1 MDVNVTGRHTKVPE
15 DYRLHVLDKIGK
27 IERLRDRV
35 IRVDVQLAAY
45 GTERQ
50 PNQTYRTEITVLSKG
65 PIIRAE
71 ASDSDKFASF
81 ELAMDRL
88 RAQLRRASDRR
99 KVHHGRHRPASLREV
114 SAELPELSLTTDSE
128 ESTDNEVHNVA
139 GIEVTGE
146 GPLVVR
152 EKSHP
157 TTPMTLAQALDQMEL
172 VGHDFFL
179 YQDADAGVPSVVYR
193 RKGYDYGVL
202 RLDGEQE
209 TEKEKVS

>member
-1 MDVNVTGRHTKVPE
+1 M
-15 DYRLHVLDKIGK
+15 LDKIGK

-35 IRVDVQLAAY
+35 IRVDVQLSSY
-45 GTERQ
+45 GTEKQ
-50 PNQTYRTEITVLSKG
+50 PNQTYRTEITLLSKG
-65 PIIRAE
+65 PVVRSE
-71 ASDSDKFASF
+71 AADPDKFASF

-99 KVHHGRHRPASLREV
+99 KVHHGRRRPTALYE
-114 SAELPELSLTTDSE
+114 AAMELPELTLTSSD
-128 ESTDNEVHNVA
+128 EVGEDETRNVA

-157 TTPMTLAQALDQMEL
+157 KTPMTLAQALDQMEL

-179 YQDADAGVPSVVYR
+179 FQDADAGVPSVVYR
-193 RKGYDYGVL
+193 RKGYSYGVL
-202 RLDGEQE
+202 RLDGEV
-209 TEKEKVS
+209 TEEERVG

>member
-1 MDVNVTGRHTKVPE
+1 MDVNVTGRHCKVPE

-35 IRVDVQLAAY
+35 IRVDVQLSAY
-45 GTERQ
+45 GNDKQ
-50 PNQTYRTEITVLSKG
+50 PNQTYRTEITLLSRG

-71 ASDSDKFASF
+71 AAAEDRFASF

-88 RAQLRRASDRR
+88 RAQLRRAADRR
-99 KVHHGRHRPASLREV
+99 KVHRGGRRRPPALHEV
-114 SAELPELSLTTDSE
+114 AANLPELAVGESE
-128 ESTDNEVHNVA
+128 EPEESGTRTVC

-152 EKSHP
+152 EKTHP
-157 TTPMTLAQALDQMEL
+157 NTPMTLAQALDQMEL

-179 YQDADAGVPSVVYR
+179 FQDADAGVPSVVYR
-193 RKGYDYGVL
+193 RKGYSYGVL
-202 RLDGEQE
+202 RLQEPAVDEQAG
-209 TEKEKVS
+209 

>member
-27 IERLRDRV
+27 IERLKDRV
-35 IRVDVQLAAY
+35 IRVDVQLSAY
-45 GTERQ
+45 GTEKQ

-65 PIIRAE
+65 PVIRAE
-71 ASDSDKFASF
+71 ASDPDRFASF
-81 ELAMDRL
+81 ETAMDRL

-99 KVHHGRHRPASLREV
+99 KVHHGRHRPTALYE
-114 SAELPELSLTTDSE
+114 AMTGLPELSLAPANE
-128 ESTDNEVHNVA
+128 ENGPETHNVA

-157 TTPMTLAQALDQMEL
+157 NTPMTLAQALDQMEL

-179 YQDADAGVPSVVYR
+179 YQDAEAGVPSVVYR
-193 RKGYDYGVL
+193 RKGYSYGVL
-202 RLDGEQE
+202 RLDGALKGQPAGS
-209 TEKEKVS
+209 VG

>member
-1 MDVNVTGRHTKVPE
+1 MDVNVTGRHIKVPE

-35 IRVDVQLAAY
+35 IRVDVQLSAY
-45 GTERQ
+45 GTEKQ
-50 PNQTYRTEITVLSKG
+50 PNQTYRTEITLLSKG
-65 PIIRAE
+65 PVVRAE
-71 ASDSDKFASF
+71 ASDTDRFASF
-81 ELAMDRL
+81 EMAMDRL

-99 KVHHGRHRPASLREV
+99 KVHHGRRTPTALYEAASD
-114 SAELPELSLTTDSE
+114 LPELSLAPSDEGEGQTAY
-128 ESTDNEVHNVA
+128 NVA

-157 TTPMTLAQALDQMEL
+157 RTPMTLAQALDQMEL

-179 YQDADAGVPSVVYR
+179 FQDSDIGVPSVVYR
-193 RKGYDYGVL
+193 RKGYSYGVL
-202 RLDGEQE
+202 RLDGESDV
-209 TEKEKVS
+209 TEKVG

>member
-1 MDVNVTGRHTKVPE
+1 MDVNVTGRHIKVPE

-35 IRVDVQLAAY
+35 IRVDVQLSAY
-45 GTERQ
+45 GTEKQ
-50 PNQTYRTEITVLSKG
+50 PNQTYRTEITLLSKG
-65 PIIRAE
+65 PVVRAE
-71 ASDSDKFASF
+71 ASDPDRFASF
-81 ELAMDRL
+81 ETAMDRL

-99 KVHHGRHRPASLREV
+99 KVHHGRRTPTALYEAAS
-114 SAELPELSLTTDSE
+114 ELPELSLAPGDE
-128 ESTDNEVHNVA
+128 GEGLAVHNVA

-157 TTPMTLAQALDQMEL
+157 KTPMTLAQALDQMEL

-179 YQDADAGVPSVVYR
+179 FQDSDAGVPSVVYR
-193 RKGYDYGVL
+193 RKGYSYGVL
-202 RLDGEQE
+202 RLDGESMS
-209 TEKEKVS
+209 EKVS

>member
-1 MDVNVTGRHTKVPE
+1 MDVNVTGRHIKVPE

-45 GTERQ
+45 GPEQQ

-65 PIIRAE
+65 PVIRAE
-71 ASDSDKFASF
+71 ASDPDKFASF
-81 ELAMDRL
+81 ETAMDRL

-99 KVHHGRHRPASLREV
+99 KVHHGRRRPTALYEAV
-114 SAELPELSLTTDSE
+114 GDLPELSIASAQEGTEPET
-128 ESTDNEVHNVA
+128 HNVA

-157 TTPMTLAQALDQMEL
+157 KTPMTLAQALDQMEL

-179 YQDADAGVPSVVYR
+179 YHDADANVPSVVYR
-193 RKGYDYGVL
+193 RKGYSYGVL
-202 RLDGEQE
+202 RLDGEL
-209 TEKEKVS
+209 EKAPERAV

>member
-35 IRVDVQLAAY
+35 IRVDVQLSSY
-45 GTERQ
+45 GTEKQ
-50 PNQTYRTEITVLSKG
+50 PNQTYRTEITLLSKG
-65 PIIRAE
+65 PVVRAE
-71 ASDSDKFASF
+71 AADPDKFASF

-99 KVHHGRHRPASLREV
+99 KVHHGRRRPTALYEAA
-114 SAELPELSLTTDSE
+114 AELPELALAPSE
-128 ESTDNEVHNVA
+128 ESLEGETRTVA

-157 TTPMTLAQALDQMEL
+157 KTPMTLAQALDQMEL

-179 YQDADAGVPSVVYR
+179 FQDADAGVPSVVYR
-193 RKGYDYGVL
+193 RKGYSYGVL
-202 RLDGEQE
+202 RLDGEAAE
-209 TEKEKVS
+209 EKVG

>member
-1 MDVNVTGRHTKVPE
+1 MDVNVTGRHTRVPE

-35 IRVDVQLAAY
+35 IRVDVQLSAY
-45 GTERQ
+45 GTEKQ
-50 PNQTYRTEITVLSKG
+50 PNQTYRTEITLLSKG
-65 PIIRAE
+65 PVVRAE
-71 ASDSDKFASF
+71 ASDPDKFASF

-88 RAQLRRASDRR
+88 RSQLRRASDRR
-99 KVHHGRHRPASLREV
+99 KVHHGRHRPTALYE
-114 SAELPELSLTTDSE
+114 AATELPELMLAPEGEQGE
-128 ESTDNEVHNVA
+128 ETHNVA

-157 TTPMTLAQALDQMEL
+157 KTPMTLAQALDQMEL

-179 YQDADAGVPSVVYR
+179 FQDADAGVPSVVYR
-193 RKGYDYGVL
+193 RKGYSYGVL
-202 RLDGEQE
+202 RLDGENVPE
-209 TEKEKVS
+209 TVG